1 MEKEEIEGRINDLNS
16 RLDNIYDWINSL
28 LRAKIEEY
36 DKENDLQNDR
46 LNKLEYELLNLKKT
60 V

>member
-1 MEKEEIEGRINDLNS
+1 MEKEEIEGRINDLNG

-46 LNKLEYELLNLKKT
+46 LNKLEYELLSLKKT